1 MSKRILSLVLAMVM
15 VLGTFGT
22 VFAANTVTTE
32 AEAGAFL
39 KAAGVLNGDEN
50 GNLNLGN
57 NLSRQ
62 DAVIL
67 VAQLRGEIEAAK
79 NFSKLPTYE
88 DVKIKFYNAPLAW
101 AQDNGLFV
109 GHSDKVFGFGENLTA
124 QQYSRVLF
132 EALGYK
138 VDTTDASDIKYS
150 VVFDKANEEGIL
162 KGLELTQTTE
172 ITRGQMALMTFNA
185 LGVTMKDSKKTL
197 AETLGIEM
205 PEAPAAKELTAE
217 VNDTENLKE
226 VVLELSNAKLV
237 DEDKLVNTNNYKVV
251 DNNVVKAT
259 VEGDNVIILLEKAL
273 LDGREYKLRVRSID
287 KAINK
292 EYKFI
297 ARDNTIPKVEEVV
310 VLGEYGIKVITNEP
324 IDIYEGTDRG
334 RNFVVDGKN
343 VAMNVESYGRET
355 VLTPYS
361 KETFKD
367 AKTLTITGLTDFAGF
382 KTGKEN
388 FDLEVVKDE
397 VAPKVEDVI
406 LRGDKIVEVV
416 FDKDVYVDSVEAY
429 YDRSNVG
436 NISYLSGRHTIF
448 ADEATKI
455 DTNKV
460 RYEFKEEFLRT
471 RTDFTIVDVT
481 NHSKVAMEKTTM
493 VAREILDNV
502 EPEIIEKKIEVTD
515 FAAGKAKITLRFDKD
530 VTGILEKDSDVKFDY
545 TKHVGLY
552 ERDVLRRN
560 DVSKDHVDA
569 VKYLVKD
576 NGDIVKDTI
585 VVELRGLKEWKTRNT
600 DRDNYYENEMD
611 YVLEVE
617 RFASG
622 RNEMYRDYYEFKFR
636 QSTGFSVKEVTVDER
651 KYETHVTMEFTKKV
665 DRNIAEDETNY
676 IFTNTKNA
684 RKDVKDLKGRIV
696 TEKNGYEVT
705 IIIPDFKVADY
716 KELRILDVLKD
727 IDGNRLN
734 TETVYNFVAGT
745 ISNNANYTM
754 VKNDNGEF
762 EITPKTDVKEI
773 TLKTDAKGKFII
785 MKDLNKLTINAPNA
799 DVEIKQGVDVE
810 EVVIEAIKSETL
822 FIEGTVKQL
831 VLSTDKLV
839 TIKGTVTG
847 MKITPNKDL
856 TVKINDEE
864 SKLNKDVLVVVVSE
878 DGKVDKVDA
887 KANLAKAV
895 ANVKDAVEVGV
906 SVELKVTTGVAIELK
921 DVKAKLE
928 EKLTVEA
935 GEDYKVTAE
944 DFKLVS
950 KELAVGENVVSA
962 VLVVKEAKGTE
973 SDKLI
978 KETII
983 VTITAAKAE
992 K

>member
-197 AETLGIEM
+197 AETLNIEM

-237 DEDKLVNTNNYKVV
+237 DEDKLVNTNNYKVA
-251 DNNVVKAT
+251 DNTVVKAT
-259 VEGDNVIILLEKAL
+259 VEGNNVIILLEKAL

-310 VLGEYGIKVITNEP
+310 ALGEYGIKVITSEP
-324 IDIYEGTDRG
+324 IDVYEGTDRG

-343 VAMNVESYGRET
+343 VAMNVESYGREII
-355 VLTPYS
+355 LTPYA

-382 KTGKEN
+382 KTGKES

-406 LRGDKIVEVV
+406 MRSDKVVEVV
-416 FDKDVYVDSVEAY
+416 FDKDVYDDSVEAY
-429 YDRSNVG
+429 YDRNNVG
-436 NISYLSGRHTIF
+436 NISYVSGRHTIF
-448 ADEATKI
+448 AEKATKV

-502 EPEIIEKKIEVTD
+502 EPEIID
-515 FAAGKAKITLRFDKD
+515 RKITEKDIKAGTATIKLYFDKD
-530 VTGILEKDSDVKFDY
+530 VDGVFDGNSKN
-545 TKHVGLY
+545 TFVADKHITLY
-552 ERDVLRRN
+552 AREVLSRN
-560 DVSKDHVDA
+560 RVVDA
-569 VKYLVKD
+569 VVSAKYDVDSKDNDVKD
-576 NGDIVKDTI
+576 VI
-585 VVELRGLKEWKTRNT
+585 VVELKGLTEWTKTNEFDYILEIENFTDLASARNK
-600 DRDNYYENEMD
+600 
-611 YVLEVE
+611 
-617 RFASG
+617 
-622 RNEMYRDYYEFKFR
+622 MYRDYYEFKFEAT
-636 QSTGFSVKEVTVDER
+636 TGFSVKEVRVDER
-651 KYETHVTMEFTKKV
+651 RNETQVTIEFTKKV
-665 DRNIAEDETNY
+665 DRALAEDETNY
-676 IFTNTKNA
+676 IFTTVKDA
-684 RKDVKDLKGRIV
+684 RRDVKDLKGRIV

-705 IIIPDFKVADY
+705 LILPDFKVSDY
-716 KELRILDVLKD
+716 ATLRILDTLKD
-727 IDGNRLN
+727 VNGNRLN
-734 TETVYNFVAGT
+734 THTTYNFIADT
-745 ISNNANYTM
+745 IENAATYT
-754 VKNDNGEF
+754 VKYDKDNKEYVVTAND
-762 EITPKTDVKEI
+762 DVKEI
-773 TLKTDAKGKFII
+773 TLKTNAAETFVIAKTASLEKVTIDAPKAHVIVPADVTLEEVIVKSLGTNSLQI
-785 MKDLNKLTINAPNA
+785 LGTVEKLTISTA
-799 DVEIKQGVDVE
+799 DTVRVYGKIKDMLITSTVKEAKVILTENGKDIE
-810 EVVIEAIKSETL
+810 VIEK
-822 FIEGTVKQL
+822 
-831 VLSTDKLV
+831 
-839 TIKGTVTG
+839 
-847 MKITPNKDL
+847 
-856 TVKINDEE
+856 
-864 SKLNKDVLVVVVSE
+864 
-878 DGKVDKVDA
+878 DKV
-887 KANLAKAV
+887 KV
-895 ANVKDAVEVGV
+895 VKSNDGEIEDAVLNTGAKE
-906 SVELKVTTGVAIELK
+906 EFAKVAAKVNDITTGGAIELEVK
-921 DVKAKLE
+921 DVKDKAQITKALE
-928 EKLTVEA
+928 EKLAVLEKAIADAYGLKISDIEVKEETANFRATVTETKNNVNEYTDIIKVNIKVTEKVEA
-935 GEDYKVTAE
+935 GK
-944 DFKLVS
+944 
-950 KELAVGENVVSA
+950 
-962 VLVVKEAKGTE
+962 
-973 SDKLI
+973 
-978 KETII
+978 
-983 VTITAAKAE
+983 
-992 K
+992 